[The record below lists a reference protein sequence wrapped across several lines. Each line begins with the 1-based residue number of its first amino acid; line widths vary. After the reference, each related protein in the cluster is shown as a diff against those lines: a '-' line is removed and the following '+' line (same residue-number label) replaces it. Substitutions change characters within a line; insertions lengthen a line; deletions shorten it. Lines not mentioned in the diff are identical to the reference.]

1 MSYRVWFAAAA
12 YFIAIAAGRAADAP
26 SPTGILGLTEDQ
38 VKAKFGEPDPKR
50 AKEDEFRQK
59 RLADRPAEA
68 EFYERESKLREPVV
82 KQVWYGWKKLTA
94 PGNGSLIQPGPVTF
108 KADIRVGFDAKGIA
122 RVVEVDGGP
131 KGWDVIVATRNLAG
145 TGWKLDAD
153 MQKLFPPV
161 HNQQILTSNRYI
173 FWNDPGYGTKF
184 GTEGTGPSYVKG
196 ITGSGFYRAVAAS
209 AEHRAYSICDVPYD
223 SLTSIAVRSAY
234 VLDADT
240 FWTWTFADLMNA
252 ARNGQEKVAP
262 TQPAKGDAG
271 RGDSVRY
278 KYEDLTFEESLTRCS
293 PWDYETQ
300 TVERLGAAIVQVVR
314 HPTLDLARVRLPAE
328 FLRDRYDQKLTRQLI
343 ALVNSAAE
351 LPDTKGRA
359 MEVMALLDDP
369 DMIAPLINQ
378 LPGKAGKA
386 ARAALER
393 LTEQNLG
400 AEPPAW
406 TAWWKEN
413 QAAVRRAYEIRALER
428 SAGVKVTVAGMSKVY
443 HRPGCAV
450 LNQSVKFQHLVMSD
464 VRTAGWQ
471 PCPKCKP
478 IK

>member
-1 MSYRVWFAAAA
+1 MSYRICFTAAAFFAA
-12 YFIAIAAGRAADAP
+12 ISAGRAADAP

-38 VKAKFGEPDPKR
+38 VKAKFGEPAPRR
-50 AKEDEFRQK
+50 AKDEANLQQS
-59 RLADRPAEA
+59 LAKRPAEA
-68 EFYERESKLREPVV
+68 EFHARESKLREPVV

-94 PGNGSLIQPGPVTF
+94 PGTGSLLQPGPVTY

-122 RVVEVDGGP
+122 RVIEVEGGP
-131 KGWDVIVATRNLAG
+131 KGWDVIVALRNLAG
-145 TGWKLDAD
+145 TGWKLDGD
-153 MQKLFPPV
+153 MQKVFPPV

-173 FWNDPGYGTKF
+173 FWSDPGYGTKF

-209 AEHRAYSICDVPYD
+209 AEQRAYSICDVPYD

-234 VLDADT
+234 ILDADT
-240 FWTWTFADLMNA
+240 FWTWTLADLMNA

-262 TQPAKGDAG
+262 SPPLKGESG
-271 RGDSVRY
+271 RY
-278 KYEDLTFEESLTRCS
+278 KYENLTFEESLTRS
-293 PWDYETQ
+293 GPEAYESQ
-300 TVERLGAAIVQVVR
+300 TIERLGAAVVEAIR
-314 HPTLDLARVRLPAE
+314 HPTLDLAQVRLPAE
-328 FLRDRYDQKLTRQLI
+328 FLRERYDQKLSRQLI

-351 LPDTKGRA
+351 LPGTKGRA
-359 MEVMALLDDP
+359 MEVMARLDDP

-386 ARAALER
+386 ALAALER
-393 LTEQNLG
+393 LTEQKLG

-428 SAGVKVTVAGMSKVY
+428 SGDVKVVMAGNSKVY
-443 HRPGCAV
+443 HRPECAV
-450 LNQSVKFQHLVMSD
+450 LKQLDHFKHPVMKD